1 MIQMT
6 YRKRNGD
13 IIQRTISGLSPY
25 KVGDTNSYGW
35 AVVSIKHLYKG
46 KWYSTSEYDRLVDND
61 IAKMRRRNKIR
72 FTITNLYKNLGYLI
86 ELTIALRVFQII
98 SNVGM

>member
-6 YRKRNGD
+6 YQKRNGG
-13 IIQRTISGLSPY
+13 IIQRTISGISPY
-25 KVGDTNSYGW
+25 RVGDTNSYGW
-35 AVVSIKHLYKG
+35 TVVSIKHLYKG
-46 KWYSTSEYDRLVDND
+46 KWYSINEYDKLVGDE
-61 IAKMRRRNKIR
+61 IAKMKRKNKIR